1 MTSKTFRKSL
11 IALVA
16 LGLAATFATSSF
28 AGEFTV
34 HHGKR
39 YRAVLA
45 LKSVEQLANN
55 AMIAQKFRALGF
67 AQVRVSGSGA
77 TRQVEGVW
85 LGEDASTAIPPQIV
99 RVARL

>member
-1 MTSKTFRKSL
+1 MTRKTCRKSL
-11 IALVA
+11 IALVV
-16 LGLAATFATSSF
+16 LSLAAIFATSSF

-39 YRAVLA
+39 YRAVLV

-55 AMIAQKFRALGF
+55 AMIAQRSRALGF
-67 AQVRVSGSGA
+67 AQVRVSGSGV

-85 LGEDASTAIPPQIV
+85 LGEDASASILPLIV

>member
-1 MTSKTFRKSL
+1 MTRKILRQSL
-11 IALVA
+11 IAFA
-16 LGLAATFATSSF
+16 AIGLAATFATASV

-45 LKSVEQLANN
+45 LKSVEQLVNN
-55 AMIAQKFRALGF
+55 AMIAQKFRAVGF

-85 LGEDASTAIPPQIV
+85 LGEDASASMPPQIV

>member
-11 IALVA
+11 IAFVA
-16 LGLAATFATSSF
+16 LGLAVPFATASF

-39 YRAVLA
+39 YRAVLM

-55 AMIAQKFRALGF
+55 SMIAQRFRALGF
-67 AQVRVSGSGA
+67 SQVRVSGSGA

-85 LGEDASTAIPPQIV
+85 LGEDASAAIPPQIV